1 MLYEKEGQQGYLISE
16 SESVSRSVL
25 SGSFSFHGLPME
37 FSKQEYW
44 SGLPFPSIGDLLNA
58 EIKPRSSA
66 LQAD

>member
-1 MLYEKEGQQGYLISE
+1 MKRRDNKDILSLKV
-16 SESVSRSVL
+16 SVSCSVL

-44 SGLPFPSIGDLLNA
+44 SGLPFPSIGDLLNP